1 MPHSQS
7 FDPPSFVDLL
17 RPTPPLSSSS
27 RPCFRFTGGISSPPW
42 TFQGR
47 FSTPDTSGHAS
58 HFLENDRFFF
68 LSFFGGERR
77 GANRTTIELH
87 WTVDGMVEGICWK
100 MISGDR
106 KDKKEGLEATIVEK
120 LRRNGKIRLCV
131 NYTEF
136 FP

>member
-1 MPHSQS
+1 M
-7 FDPPSFVDLL
+7 
-17 RPTPPLSSSS
+17 RAISS
-27 RPCFRFTGGISSPPW
+27 RTIGS
-42 TFQGR
+42 
-47 FSTPDTSGHAS
+47 
-58 HFLENDRFFF
+58 FFF
-68 LSFFGGERR
+68 LFLG

-87 WTVDGMVEGICWK
+87 WTVDGMMEGICWK

>member
-1 MPHSQS
+1 M
-7 FDPPSFVDLL
+7 
-17 RPTPPLSSSS
+17 RAISS
-27 RPCFRFTGGISSPPW
+27 RTIGS
-42 TFQGR
+42 
-47 FSTPDTSGHAS
+47 
-58 HFLENDRFFF
+58 FFF
-68 LSFFGGERR
+68 LFFGGERR

-87 WTVDGMVEGICWK
+87 WIVDGMVEGICWK
-100 MISGDR
+100 MISGVR

>member
-68 LSFFGGERR
+68 LSFFWGGEEGRESHYDR
-77 GANRTTIELH
+77 IAL
-87 WTVDGMVEGICWK
+87 DGMVEGICWK

>member
-1 MPHSQS
+1 
-7 FDPPSFVDLL
+7 
-17 RPTPPLSSSS
+17 
-27 RPCFRFTGGISSPPW
+27 
-42 TFQGR
+42 
-47 FSTPDTSGHAS
+47 
-58 HFLENDRFFF
+58 
-68 LSFFGGERR
+68 
-77 GANRTTIELH
+77 
-87 WTVDGMVEGICWK
+87 